1 MTEIRTSAIT
11 ILSASVL
18 LMNLCKLVSFNVAI
32 VLITKCI
39 LSNTII
45 VLSITI

>member
-32 VLITKCI
+32 VLITKMY
-39 LSNTII
+39 TII